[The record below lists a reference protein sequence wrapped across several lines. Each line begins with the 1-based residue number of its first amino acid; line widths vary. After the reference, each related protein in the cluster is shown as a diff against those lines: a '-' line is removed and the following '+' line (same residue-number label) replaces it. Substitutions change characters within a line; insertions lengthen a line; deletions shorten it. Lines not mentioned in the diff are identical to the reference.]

1 MKNCLLNNCYIVK
14 HSYSHYLIDFFIK
27 VAKAEATGLYSQ
39 SIYKKLGFETL
50 GRFDYEDYLG
60 KDEEGNPVFQ
70 NMGKHKS
77 IDFVV
82 KTIP

>member
-1 MKNCLLNNCYIVK
+1 M
-14 HSYSHYLIDFFIK
+14 K

-50 GRFDYEDYLG
+50 GRFYYEDYVG